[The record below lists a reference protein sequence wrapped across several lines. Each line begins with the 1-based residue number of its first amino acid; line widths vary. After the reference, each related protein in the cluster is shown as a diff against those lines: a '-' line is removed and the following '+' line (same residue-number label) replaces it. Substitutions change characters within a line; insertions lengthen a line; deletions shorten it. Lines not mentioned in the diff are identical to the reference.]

1 MKNNIFNVRKTNMY
15 LLIAFIILISC
26 DKKEEE
32 VPLPYSEG
40 TVRLAKWKDDKKAVV
55 TLQFDDSTPGQ
66 ATLGV
71 PALNKRRIIGTW
83 YVNPGGTSFNKYLDY
98 WENIAPSGNQELANH
113 TMTHTGASTYDE
125 VVYEVG
131 EASKIIWRIRKQENF
146 ASLIAFNRG
155 GGTSWNETDLA
166 NVLEEYKNIDRQSY
180 VGIPVKAL
188 SVPSGSD
195 ANKMFELIPQYMNDS
210 IIIRIH
216 FHGIAAEN
224 GSPPMDWGNAAVWI
238 KEFETFLDK
247 LVAVKDDVWVGGYIA
262 VYKYIKE
269 LQTATVSIAQYS
281 DDRYSIELTSEMD
294 TKYYNE
300 PLTVLVYLPQE
311 WKSCLISH
319 NGSEKEYAI
328 QDGVLMFDAIPNM
341 GKISLTRK

>member
-1 MKNNIFNVRKTNMY
+1 MKNLNTIIQTNMY
-15 LLIAFIILISC
+15 LLIAFIILVSC
-26 DKKEEE
+26 DKKEVE

-40 TVRLAKWKDDKKAVV
+40 TVRLAKWKDDKKSVV

-71 PALNKRRIIGTW
+71 PALNKRGIVGTW
-83 YVNPGGTSFNKYLDY
+83 YVNPGGTSFNKYIDY
-98 WENIAPSGNQELANH
+98 WRNVAPSGGQELANH

-131 EASKIIWRIRKQENF
+131 EASKVIWGIRKQENF

-155 GGTSWNETDLA
+155 GGTSWNEDDLA
-166 NVLEEYKNIDRQSY
+166 KVLKEYKNIDRQSY

-188 SVPSGSD
+188 SVPKGSD
-195 ANKMFELIPQYMNDS
+195 ANKMFELIPKYVNDS
-210 IIIRIH
+210 NIIRIH

-224 GSPPMDWGNAAVWI
+224 GNPPMDWGNGAVWI
-238 KEFETFLDK
+238 NEFETFLDK
-247 LVAVKDDVWVGGYIA
+247 LVAVKDDIWIGGYIA

-281 DDRYSIELTSEMD
+281 DDRYSIDLTSEMD
-294 TKYYNE
+294 AKYYDE
-300 PLTVLVYLPQE
+300 PLTVLVYLPNE
-311 WKSCLISH
+311 WKNCIIAH
-319 NGSEKEYAI
+319 NGNEKEYAVKN
-328 QDGVLMFDAIPNM
+328 GVLMFDAPPNN
-341 GKISLTRK
+341 GSISLTRK